1 MNLRVGIELM
11 IEGFWERVMLFGF
24 AIMLIFALHSMLSDG
39 VIESGPHRFTRE
51 DHPGMFWT
59 LVVMSGVSIV
69 VFVLYA
75 FRKEK

>member
-1 MNLRVGIELM
+1 VGIELM

-59 LVVMSGVSIV
+59 LVRQN
-69 VFVLYA
+69 LYA
-75 FRKEK
+75 KSNPNFIDLLF

>member
-1 MNLRVGIELM
+1 
-11 IEGFWERVMLFGF
+11 MLFGF
-24 AIMLIFALHSMLSDG
+24 AIMLIFALHGMLSDG
-39 VIESGPHRFTRE
+39 VIESGAYRYTRE